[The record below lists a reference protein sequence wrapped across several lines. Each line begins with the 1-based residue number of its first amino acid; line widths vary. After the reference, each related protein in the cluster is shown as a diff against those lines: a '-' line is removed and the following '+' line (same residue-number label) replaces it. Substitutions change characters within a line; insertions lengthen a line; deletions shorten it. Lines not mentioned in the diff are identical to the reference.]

1 MNELDIVAD
10 TAEAKIS
17 KSPVSL
23 ADQSRQK
30 LGELLDLNDEQKS
43 RIKTFLKE
51 QIKNWLTDTADLHRR
66 LQDDNDLV
74 EGIIME
80 TDFPW
85 VDCCNIHSPITEI
98 YMDGYGSIIK
108 RSVLGAGNIWVAE
121 AEVDE
126 LMDMTADIEE
136 MMNFKARN
144 EWNIEHGI
152 RNVIWPTDRDGLG
165 VIQCPYVEEYERSDD
180 IVLLTNEQDFLNEFP
195 SPEDAGISEE
205 EWFNL
210 AELSKQASDEFPVEV
225 PITADKQTYAGPK
238 AEIVEAVDFVTFP
251 AWVADIKTK
260 SCRGYGKRFTA
271 HIEEIRE
278 KAENKVF
285 YKDVAKS
292 VINGN
297 AVAKASSY
305 IQAKDEIVGIKRTT
319 NKDERDLY
327 ELVIKGRL
335 DEGGEIKKLLV
346 TYSYEDD
353 QLLGCMDYIY
363 RVDFY
368 ALFRIDE
375 RPNQLFGKNIPA
387 KTRDLNDLSD
397 TLINQEVN
405 TRTISTVPI
414 FMGQKDM
421 KEELDPEL
429 QQNKIKPGM
438 IIWLSNFDSFT
449 QFKIQPTDLGENANL
464 QERLMRILDMYLG
477 MPASLFAGGVPSGD
491 PSAPGNKTASL
502 INQGNL
508 RMEDPISTFRYGVE
522 ELGNIC
528 LSHMYQFGPPI
539 IQFKTTND
547 DGTQIKTIHKKFL
560 RKNIKLKMNGI
571 TVLDNPDAEMQKQFQ
586 LYTVLMTNPEFA
598 QNPQA
603 QNEVLKDALVKG
615 RVNGRDRYLPSP
627 EEIQQQQVDTQKK
640 AMLQIAAQKQAQ
652 DQQAQ
657 EEQVKTNLA
666 KIKQAMTIKKTA
678 QDLAENN
685 LDLAP
690 TNGAAPV

>member
-1 MNELDIVAD
+1 MANELEIVAD
-10 TAEAKIS
+10 TSEAHIS
-17 KSPVSL
+17 KAPTSL

-30 LGELLDLNDEQKS
+30 LGDLIDLTDEQRG

-51 QIKNWLTDTADLHRR
+51 QIKNWLSDTADLHRR

-85 VDCCNIHSPITEI
+85 VDCCNIHAPITEI

-126 LMDMTADIEE
+126 LMGATADIEE
-136 MMNFKARN
+136 MMNYKARN

-165 VIQCPYVEEYERSDD
+165 VIQCPYIEEYEKSED
-180 IVLLTNEQDFLNEFP
+180 IVLLTSEQDFLIEFP
-195 SPEDAGISEE
+195 TPEDAGISEE
-205 EWFNL
+205 EWWKL
-210 AELSKQASDEFPVEV
+210 ADLSKQASEEFPVEV
-225 PITADKQTYAGPK
+225 PITFDKQTYAGPK

-251 AWVADIKTK
+251 AWVSDIKSK
-260 SCRGYGKRFTA
+260 SCRGYGKRFTS
-271 HIEEIRE
+271 HIEEIRDKSKD
-278 KAENKVF
+278 KAY
-285 YKDVAKS
+285 YKDAANRIIS
-292 VINGN
+292 GNG
-297 AVAKASSY
+297 VSKASSY
-305 IQAKDEIVGIKRTT
+305 VQAKDEIVGIKRTT

-335 DEGGEIKKLLV
+335 DEDGEIEKFLV
-346 TYSYEDD
+346 TYSYDD
-353 QLLGCMDYIY
+353 DELLGCMDYIY

-421 KEELDPEL
+421 KEDLDPEL
-429 QQNKIKPGM
+429 QQNKIRPGM
-438 IIWLSNFDSFT
+438 ILWLSNFDSFT
-449 QFKIQPTDLGENANL
+449 QFKVQPTDLGENANL

-477 MPASLFAGGVPSGD
+477 MPASLFAGGVPTGD

-528 LSHMYQFGPPI
+528 LSHVYQFGPPI

-547 DGTQIKTIHKKFL
+547 QGTQIKTIHKKLL

-586 LYTVLMTNPEFA
+586 LFAVLMSDPAFA

-603 QNEVLKDALVKG
+603 QNEVLKDALIKG
-615 RVNGRDRYLPSP
+615 RISGRDRYLPSL
-627 EEIQQQQVDTQKK
+627 EEVRRQQVEIQKQAITE
-640 AMLQIAAQKQAQ
+640 MAAQKQIQ
-652 DQQAQ
+652 DQQAKEQ
-657 EEQVKTNLA
+657 QVKDNLA

-690 TNGAAPV
+690 NGASPT

>member
-1 MNELDIVAD
+1 
-10 TAEAKIS
+10 
-17 KSPVSL
+17 
-23 ADQSRQK
+23 
-30 LGELLDLNDEQKS
+30 
-43 RIKTFLKE
+43 
-51 QIKNWLTDTADLHRR
+51 
-66 LQDDNDLV
+66 
-74 EGIIME
+74 
-80 TDFPW
+80 
-85 VDCCNIHSPITEI
+85 
-98 YMDGYGSIIK
+98 
-108 RSVLGAGNIWVAE
+108 
-121 AEVDE
+121 
-126 LMDMTADIEE
+126 
-136 MMNFKARN
+136 
-144 EWNIEHGI
+144 
-152 RNVIWPTDRDGLG
+152 
-165 VIQCPYVEEYERSDD
+165 
-180 IVLLTNEQDFLNEFP
+180 
-195 SPEDAGISEE
+195 
-205 EWFNL
+205 
-210 AELSKQASDEFPVEV
+210 
-225 PITADKQTYAGPK
+225 
-238 AEIVEAVDFVTFP
+238 
-251 AWVADIKTK
+251 
-260 SCRGYGKRFTA
+260 
-271 HIEEIRE
+271 
-278 KAENKVF
+278 
-285 YKDVAKS
+285 
-292 VINGN
+292 
-297 AVAKASSY
+297 
-305 IQAKDEIVGIKRTT
+305 
-319 NKDERDLY
+319 
-327 ELVIKGRL
+327 
-335 DEGGEIKKLLV
+335 
-346 TYSYEDD
+346 
-353 QLLGCMDYIY
+353 
-363 RVDFY
+363 
-368 ALFRIDE
+368 
-375 RPNQLFGKNIPA
+375 
-387 KTRDLNDLSD
+387 
-397 TLINQEVN
+397 
-405 TRTISTVPI
+405 
-414 FMGQKDM
+414 MGQKDM